1 MKSLLVLSFVAGILA
16 LHAEKGETRWP
27 AAAWPRSTPAAQ
39 GMDAAP
45 LEALH
50 AELAGGR
57 HGYVDSMLVVRN
69 GHLVFER
76 TYTHDY
82 GALF

>member
-1 MKSLLVLSFVAGILA
+1 MRSLLVVSLLA
-16 LHAEKGETRWP
+16 ALLASPADKGTKPWP

-45 LEALH
+45 LESLH
-50 AELAGGR
+50 AELADGR

-69 GHLVFER
+69 GHLVF
-76 TYTHDY
+76 
-82 GALF
+82 